1 MDIVLF
7 LLLRDAYLM
16 LGGDLVMDVDD
27 CFILW
32 MVFDVVWLPI
42 LLCINYHTGAYSPFI
57 WLR

>member
-1 MDIVLF
+1 MF
-7 LLLRDAYLM
+7 LLMGDASLI

-32 MVFDVVWLPI
+32 MIFDAILIFI
-42 LLCINYHTGAYSPFI
+42 LLCINYLTGAYSPFI